1 MRHQFRD
8 SGAKAIVI
16 LANFADKLEEVLPET
31 QIEHVIVTEIGDLF
45 HTPKRQLVNFVIRYI
60 KKMVPKFHLKH
71 VSFRKAL
78 QEGARLTH
86 TTPKL
91 MPEDTAFLQYT
102 GGTTGVSKGA
112 ILTHRN
118 IISNMEQIAAWMKPR
133 LSIGVETIMTP
144 LPLYHIFSLT
154 VNCLAFVKVG
164 AKIVLVTNPRD
175 LPAFMKELKKSRPTV
190 MSIVNT
196 LAGALLHH
204 PDFHKVS
211 FKNLKLSV
219 AGGMALQTS
228 VARQWTETTHTLI
241 IEGYGLTEASPVVSC
256 NPVDDTGKVGTI
268 GMPLPSTD
276 VRIMSEEGQELGM
289 GDTGELWVKGP
300 QVMKGY
306 WNQPEETAKVLTSD
320 GWLKTGDIAQIDTD
334 GYLKIVD
341 RKKDMILVSGF
352 NVYPNEVEDV
362 AGMHPKVR
370 ESAAVGVPDEKSGE
384 VVKLFVV
391 KKDPSLTEAELKAHL
406 KANLTGYKV
415 PHMIQFMDDLPKN
428 NIGKIL
434 RRELRG
440 K

>member
-1 MRHQFRD
+1 
-8 SGAKAIVI
+8 
-16 LANFADKLEEVLPET
+16 
-31 QIEHVIVTEIGDLF
+31 
-45 HTPKRQLVNFVIRYI
+45 
-60 KKMVPKFHLKH
+60 
-71 VSFRKAL
+71 
-78 QEGARLTH
+78 
-86 TTPKL
+86 
-91 MPEDTAFLQYT
+91 
-102 GGTTGVSKGA
+102 
-112 ILTHRN
+112 
-118 IISNMEQIAAWMKPR
+118 
-133 LSIGVETIMTP
+133 
-144 LPLYHIFSLT
+144 
-154 VNCLAFVKVG
+154 
-164 AKIVLVTNPRD
+164 
-175 LPAFMKELKKSRPTV
+175 
-190 MSIVNT
+190 
-196 LAGALLHH
+196 
-204 PDFHKVS
+204 
-211 FKNLKLSV
+211 
-219 AGGMALQTS
+219 MALQTS